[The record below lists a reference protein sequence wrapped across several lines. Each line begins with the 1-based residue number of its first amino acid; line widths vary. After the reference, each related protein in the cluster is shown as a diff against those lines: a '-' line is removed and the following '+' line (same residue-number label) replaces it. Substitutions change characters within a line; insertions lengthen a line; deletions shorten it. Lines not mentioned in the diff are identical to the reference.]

1 MPKKRKRL
9 RAPGAPG
16 PHPALLA
23 LRLKLYEKSQ
33 TLTKSYI
40 GARLYIIIDQPG
52 PPRGVETPP
61 GPPGAAPFLS
71 IASDTSGVS
80 VKGYGIGYTA
90 RQRPVKLSLS

>member
-1 MPKKRKRL
+1 MIPEGKRL
-9 RAPGAPG
+9 RE
-16 PHPALLA
+16 HPA
-23 LRLKLYEKSQ
+23 R
-33 TLTKSYI
+33 TLERRKVPQKAI
-40 GARLYIIIDQPG
+40 GARLYIVIDKPG